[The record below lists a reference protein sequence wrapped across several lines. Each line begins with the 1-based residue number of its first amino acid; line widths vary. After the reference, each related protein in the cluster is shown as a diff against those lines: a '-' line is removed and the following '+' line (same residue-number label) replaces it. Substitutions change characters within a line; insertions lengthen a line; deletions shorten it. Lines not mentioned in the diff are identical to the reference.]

1 MPKTAIK
8 CIKNQKY
15 NKIFSNVCL
24 RYNVANYFNYIH
36 STFIDCMNKE
46 IHSLM
51 IDPCDFYKFYL
62 EENLIIIDPTIN
74 FIFNSNREIILFEE
88 LDYIE
93 AINKKGEIYYPGK
106 IINAYKS
113 SSRFNM
119 KNGFYTITR
128 FNSKYCFVNS
138 YAYDSKNYAVDK
150 FLELNTIEGKWFN
163 EFTKNLNY
171 ITLNLIKDN
180 GK

>member
-1 MPKTAIK
+1 M
-8 CIKNQKY
+8 
-15 NKIFSNVCL
+15 
-24 RYNVANYFNYIH
+24 
-36 STFIDCMNKE
+36 
-46 IHSLM
+46 
-51 IDPCDFYKFYL
+51 
-62 EENLIIIDPTIN
+62 N

-93 AINKKGEIYYPGK
+93 AINKKGNIYYPGK

-171 ITLNLIKDN
+171 IALNLIKDN
-180 GK
+180 SK